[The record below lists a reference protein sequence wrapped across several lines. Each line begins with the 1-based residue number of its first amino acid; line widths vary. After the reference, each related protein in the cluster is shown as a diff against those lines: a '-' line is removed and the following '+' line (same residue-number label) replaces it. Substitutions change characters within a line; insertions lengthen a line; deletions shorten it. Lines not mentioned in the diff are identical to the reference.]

1 MDQTMMSKTPG
12 EREAED
18 EALLEGNL
26 KGRIEAILFVVGE
39 PVLVTEL
46 SKALSVD
53 VKKLNKALKELKDEY
68 DFQQRGFSLRFFGS
82 HVQLTTRELYS
93 EDVVHL
99 LQPVQRQTLS
109 QAMMETLAVVAYKQ
123 PVTKAD
129 IEQIRG
135 VKCDYSVATLVN
147 KGLICEVGRK
157 ETLGRPILYGT
168 TDIFLQHFGIA
179 SLEELP
185 PMPLQQEGVQEES
198 QELEGFTDR

>member
-1 MDQTMMSKTPG
+1 MMSKTPG
-12 EREAED
+12 ERDAED

>member
-1 MDQTMMSKTPG
+1 M
-12 EREAED
+12 
-18 EALLEGNL
+18 
-26 KGRIEAILFVVGE
+26 GE

>member
-1 MDQTMMSKTPG
+1 MMNKSPDA
-12 EREAED
+12 REEED

-39 PVLVTEL
+39 PVLVSEL

-53 VKKLNKALKELKDEY
+53 LKKLNHALKELKDEY

-109 QAMMETLAVVAYKQ
+109 QAMMDTLAVVAYKQ

-129 IEQIRG
+129 VEQIRG

-168 TDIFLQHFGIA
+168 TDQFLQHFGIS
-179 SLEELP
+179 SLEDLP
-185 PMPLQQEGVQEES
+185 PMPVQKESVQEES
-198 QELEGFTDR
+198 QELEGFSDR

>member
-1 MDQTMMSKTPG
+1 MMSKTPG

>member
-1 MDQTMMSKTPG
+1 M
-12 EREAED
+12 
-18 EALLEGNL
+18 
-26 KGRIEAILFVVGE
+26 GE

-129 IEQIRG
+129 IEQIR
-135 VKCDYSVATLVN
+135 L
-147 KGLICEVGRK
+147 
-157 ETLGRPILYGT
+157 
-168 TDIFLQHFGIA
+168 
-179 SLEELP
+179 
-185 PMPLQQEGVQEES
+185 
-198 QELEGFTDR
+198 

>member
-1 MDQTMMSKTPG
+1 MMSKTPG

-82 HVQLTTRELYS
+82 HVQLTTRELYA

>member
-1 MDQTMMSKTPG
+1 M
-12 EREAED
+12 
-18 EALLEGNL
+18 
-26 KGRIEAILFVVGE
+26 GE

-185 PMPLQQEGVQEES
+185 PMPLQQEGAQEES

>member
-1 MDQTMMSKTPG
+1 MMNKSPDA
-12 EREAED
+12 REEED

-39 PVLVTEL
+39 PVLVSEL

-53 VKKLNKALKELKDEY
+53 LKKLNHALKELKDEY

-129 IEQIRG
+129 VEQIRG

-168 TDIFLQHFGIA
+168 TDQFLQHFGIS
-179 SLEELP
+179 SLEDLP
-185 PMPLQQEGVQEES
+185 PMPVQKESVQEES
-198 QELEGFTDR
+198 QELEGFSDR

>member
-1 MDQTMMSKTPG
+1 M
-12 EREAED
+12 
-18 EALLEGNL
+18 
-26 KGRIEAILFVVGE
+26 
-39 PVLVTEL
+39 
-46 SKALSVD
+46 
-53 VKKLNKALKELKDEY
+53 
-68 DFQQRGFSLRFFGS
+68 
-82 HVQLTTRELYS
+82 QLTTRELYS

-123 PVTKAD
+123 PVTKAA

>member
-1 MDQTMMSKTPG
+1 MSKTPG

-82 HVQLTTRELYS
+82 HVQLTTRELYA

>member
-1 MDQTMMSKTPG
+1 MNKSPDA
-12 EREAED
+12 REEED

-39 PVLVTEL
+39 PVLVSEL

-53 VKKLNKALKELKDEY
+53 LKKLNHALKELKDEY

-129 IEQIRG
+129 VEQIRG

-168 TDIFLQHFGIA
+168 TDQFLQHFGIS
-179 SLEELP
+179 SLEDLP
-185 PMPLQQEGVQEES
+185 PMPVQKESVQEES
-198 QELEGFTDR
+198 QELEGFSDR

>member
-1 MDQTMMSKTPG
+1 MMSKTPG
-12 EREAED
+12 EREAEG

>member
-1 MDQTMMSKTPG
+1 MMSKTPG
-12 EREAED
+12 EREADD